1 MLYEFYINKKYGF
14 TSIKNNNNSQE
25 DRFSHTREKFW
36 SVITEVIEFPVD
48 VANYTPLPP
57 TITLSPI
64 AFEASYILSTEKIPF
79 KKTTYSSKLLA

>member
-1 MLYEFYINKKYGF
+1 MLHEFYINKNNFF

-25 DRFSHTREKFW
+25 HRFPHTRKEFW

-48 VANYTPLPP
+48 VAIYAPLSP

-64 AFEASYILSTEKIPF
+64 AFEASWIQSTKKISF
-79 KKTTYSSKLLA
+79 

>member
-1 MLYEFYINKKYGF
+1 MLYEFYINKKYVL

-25 DRFSHTREKFW
+25 DRFSHTRKKFR

-48 VANYTPLPP
+48 VASYIPLPP

-64 AFEASYILSTEKIPF
+64 AFEASCILSTENIPF
-79 KKTTYSSKLLA
+79 